1 MEISVK
7 DIFNIIKKG
16 LVFILI
22 VSIGFSCIA
31 FFYTKLFV
39 PKTYK
44 ATVKLYVKTSYEG
57 SNGYESLQAYNY
69 ASKLV
74 ATYIEML
81 DTNSFY
87 STVAKALNDKY
98 TATQLKSKI
107 SFSSIEDTEIFKAT
121 ILSDNPTEA
130 KNIADAVE
138 KTAPETISHV
148 NDQAQLKIVDS
159 ASVPTSPTSPNVKRN
174 AVFAFIVGFVLS
186 IAFVIL
192 RDYFDV
198 KIKYNNQMTS
208 LVGLPVLA
216 AIPDFENYVSS
227 NTKKKKSSTQE
238 NN

>member
-7 DIFNIIKKG
+7 DILGVIKKSII
-16 LVFILI
+16 FII
-22 VSIGFSCIA
+22 IISIAFSCIA

-44 ATVKLYVKTSYEG
+44 ATVKLYVKTSYDE

-74 ATYIEML
+74 TTYIQML

-87 STVAKALNDKY
+87 STVAEALNNKY

-107 SFSSIEDTEIFKAT
+107 VFSSIDDTEIFKAVIT
-121 ILSDNPTEA
+121 SDNPTEA
-130 KNIADAVE
+130 KSIADAVE

-148 NDQAQLKIVDS
+148 NDEAQLKIVDS
-159 ASVPTSPTSPNVKRN
+159 ATVPTAPTAPNAQKN
-174 AVFAFIVGFVLS
+174 SVFAFVIGLVVS
-186 IAFVIL
+186 TAFILL
-192 RDYFDV
+192 RDYFDI

-208 LVGLPVLA
+208 LAGLPVLA
-216 AIPDFENYVSS
+216 AIPDFESYVG
-227 NTKKKKSSTQE
+227 NNNKKKKGNTQE
-238 NN
+238 EV